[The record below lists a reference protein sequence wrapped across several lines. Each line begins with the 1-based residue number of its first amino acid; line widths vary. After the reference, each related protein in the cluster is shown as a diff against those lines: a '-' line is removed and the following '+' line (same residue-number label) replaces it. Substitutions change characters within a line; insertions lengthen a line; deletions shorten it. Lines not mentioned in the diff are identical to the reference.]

1 MNYIIQTPSAARL
14 KKEILESVSAKADA
28 RSSSARLL
36 PEGRKNGNGIATW
49 QCVKT
54 DGGDKALV
62 LTEGQWAEKGC
73 VTLTQVTGRNE
84 LQVRY
89 FNWENGMER
98 ETGDDKYML
107 GRFTELLLT
116 HFHYFID
123 RVVIE

>member
-1 MNYIIQTPSAARL
+1 MNYIIQTPSVARL
-14 KKEILESVSAKADA
+14 KKEILESVSAKADT
-28 RSSSARLL
+28 
-36 PEGRKNGNGIATW
+36 NGNGIATW

-73 VTLTQVTGRNE
+73 ITLTQVTGRNE
-84 LQVRY
+84 LQARY
-89 FNWENGMER
+89 FNWENGVER
-98 ETGDDKYML
+98 ENGDDKYML